1 MDEKEILNQFGE
13 MFINK
18 VRNYVLWQMDN
29 IFSGELNSEEA
40 QNLHAKLRHFSPE
53 DMEIIKEISTE
64 AVDRSLFETMS
75 MFDTSEDFIIG
86 AIKDEEIIN
95 LTDISDGL
103 EGEYDEWIENY
114 SEPNNEE

>member
-1 MDEKEILNQFGE
+1 
-13 MFINK
+13 
-18 VRNYVLWQMDN
+18 
-29 IFSGELNSEEA
+29 
-40 QNLHAKLRHFSPE
+40 
-53 DMEIIKEISTE
+53 
-64 AVDRSLFETMS
+64 MS